1 MRVLSQV
8 VHTKDVNFFGVTLT
22 VPDCVDY
29 LACDKDGT
37 VWGYEAVPPNISFEH
52 DGWFAQDPEDYE
64 YYEIALVYLE
74 GTDWTKTLIK
84 V

>member
-22 VPDCVDY
+22 IPDCVDY
-29 LACDKDGT
+29 LACDKNGT
-37 VWGYEAVPPNISFEH
+37 VWGYEELSPNISH
-52 DGWFAQDPEDYE
+52 RHGKWFAQDVEDYD
-64 YYEIALVYLE
+64 YYEIAHVDLE
-74 GTDWTKTLIK
+74 GLDWTQTLIE